1 MTEQVDAGESG
12 VMEQGEQTMNV
23 DEATIK
29 EPSTGSVF
37 ASFVRREIN
46 TAILTGSFVALALT
60 VFTVIIGITL
70 VGSGFSAGYVTTVI
84 ELLTPLQLLVPVV
97 AFVLGF
103 NAILSDRRSGELDVL
118 QTYPVSA
125 WQVVLGVYLG
135 RALGMVIAIGGPL
148 VLLFIPIATTDTPR
162 LPMYASHTGADT
174 PILYLRLIVL
184 TLLFALVM
192 LAVAVALSALVS
204 SARTA
209 VLGVGVGL
217 ILILF
222 GLDLALSAGFSIGFI
237 SDSRLLSSLALS
249 PVSAFRGLVLELA
262 LTVTEGTGPDTASPV
277 ASLIG
282 LFVWGGGSLAVAA
295 WALKQ

>member
-1 MTEQVDAGESG
+1 MSEQVETGDSGMMGQTEESTG
-12 VMEQGEQTMNV
+12 MDKAVVEQ
-23 DEATIK
+23 
-29 EPSTGSVF
+29 PSTGAIL

-46 TAILTGSFVALALT
+46 TAILTGSFIALTLT
-60 VFTVIIGITL
+60 VFAVVIGITL

-118 QTYPVSA
+118 RTYPVAA
-125 WQVVLGVYLG
+125 WQVVVGVYLG
-135 RALGMVIAIGGPL
+135 RALGLVIAIGGPL

-192 LAVAVALSALVS
+192 LAVAIAVSALVS

-209 VLGVGVGL
+209 VLGVGLGIL
-217 ILILF
+217 LILF
-222 GLDLALSAGFSIGFI
+222 GLDLALSAGFSVGFI
-237 SDSRLLSSLALS
+237 SDSALMSSLAVS
-249 PVSAFRGLVLELA
+249 PLSAFRGLVLEMA
-262 LTVTEGTGPDTASPV
+262 ISVTEGTGPDTASPL

-282 LFVWGGGSLAVAA
+282 LAVWGGGSLVVAT
-295 WALKQ
+295 WALNS

>member
-1 MTEQVDAGESG
+1 MTEQVDAGESD
-12 VMEQGEQTMNV
+12 VMEQGEETAYV
-23 DEATIK
+23 DEGMVT
-29 EPSTGSVF
+29 EPSTGAVF

-60 VFTVIIGITL
+60 VFAVIMGITL

>member
-1 MTEQVDAGESG
+1 MGEQVETSESG
-12 VMEQGEQTMNV
+12 VLGQNEELTEM
-23 DEATIK
+23 DEAVV
-29 EPSTGSVF
+29 EQPSTGAVF

-46 TAILTGSFVALALT
+46 TAILTGSFIALT
-60 VFTVIIGITL
+60 LSVFAVVIGITL
-70 VGSGFSAGYVTTVI
+70 VGSGFSAGYITTVM

-118 QTYPVSA
+118 RTYPVAA
-125 WQVVLGVYLG
+125 WQVVIGVYLG
-135 RALGMVIAIGGPL
+135 RALGLVIAIGGPL
-148 VLLFIPIATTDTPR
+148 VLLFVPIATTSTPR

-192 LAVAVALSALVS
+192 LAVAIALSALVS

-209 VLGVGVGL
+209 ILGVGLGL

-237 SDSRLLSSLALS
+237 SDSALISSLALS
-249 PVSAFRGLVLELA
+249 PLSAFRGLVLEMA
-262 LTVTEGTGPDTASPV
+262 ISVTEGTGPDTASPV

-282 LFVWGGGSLAVAA
+282 LAVWGVGSLVVATR
-295 WALKQ
+295 ALKQ

>member
-295 WALKQ
+295 WVLKQ